1 MADGLFS
8 GGAYFGNPNIARQGA
23 RARELAQQR
32 SVDTLPDPRTYGFMS
47 GLFGANPFELGMSA
61 LNPNAQAAKEAAYYG
76 AQIGNA
82 LAIAP
87 AVRGVVKGV
96 QAIPSLM
103 YEMRPTQ
110 LPLQWYHGT
119 SSEAAKA
126 IRESGKFSPN
136 AGKRVYDYSELGPN
150 TVYFAPEGSW
160 WLDPAKA
167 ETGRAASYQDRVA
180 MQLAKN
186 ANVKVIDSPAQ
197 FDKVARSV
205 GYKDGKELR
214 DALWADNLQSRQYA
228 EQVRKG
234 SFDDFVKTRI
244 NEMNAFPDANI
255 NSIQDAAQQYG
266 MTPKDWLDF
275 EKKLYEEYVNF
286 EQQYKRANEA
296 TNALL
301 KKGIDG
307 LYFSP
312 KFSEKSFKSNYAGEV
327 AGDQLGIFRPEIAK
341 VIDNPSMLTPSNP
354 AYSDPFGS
362 VIAESIR

>member
-1 MADGLFS
+1 MADGLFGG

-32 SVDTLPDPRTYGFMS
+32 NAETLPDPRTYGFVR
-47 GLFGANPFELGMSA
+47 GLLGANPDELGMSV
-61 LNPNAQAAKEAAYYG
+61 LSPNTQAAKEAAYYG
-76 AQIGNA
+76 AQLSNA

-87 AVRGVVKGV
+87 AIRGAVKGV

-119 SSEAAKA
+119 SPEAAKA
-126 IRESGKFSPN
+126 IRQSGQFSPN
-136 AGKRVYDYSELGPN
+136 AGKRTYDYSELGPN

-160 WLDPAKA
+160 WLDPIKA

-180 MQLAKN
+180 MELTKN

-228 EQVRKG
+228 AEVRKG
-234 SFDDFVKTRI
+234 TFDDYVKNRI
-244 NEMNAFPDANI
+244 NEMNEFPGANI
-255 NSIQDAAQQYG
+255 NSIEDAAKGYG
-266 MTPKDWLDF
+266 MMPEEWLKFQKASYDD
-275 EKKLYEEYVNF
+275 YVNF
-286 EQQYKRANEA
+286 EEQYKRANEA

-312 KFSEKSFKSNYAGEV
+312 KFSERAFKSNYAGEV
-327 AGDQLGIFRPEIAK
+327 AGDQLGIFRPEVAK
-341 VIDNPSMLTPSNP
+341 VVDNPSMVLPENP
-354 AYSDPFGS
+354 AYKDPF
-362 VIAESIR
+362 ADTIR

>member
-1 MADGLFS
+1 MADGLFGV

-32 SVDTLPDPRTYGFMS
+32 NAETLPDPRTYGFVR
-47 GLFGANPFELGMSA
+47 GLLGANPDELGMSA
-61 LNPNAQAAKEAAYYG
+61 LSPNTQAAKEAAYYG
-76 AQIGNA
+76 AQLGNA

-87 AVRGVVKGV
+87 AVKGAVKGV

-119 SSEAAKA
+119 SLEAAKA
-126 IRESGKFSPN
+126 IKQSGQFSPN
-136 AGKRVYDYSELGPN
+136 AGKRTYEYSELGPN

-167 ETGRAASYQDRVA
+167 EAGRAASYQDRVA
-180 MQLAKN
+180 MELAKN

-214 DALWADNLQSRQYA
+214 DALWADNLGERQYA
-228 EQVRKG
+228 QQVRQG
-234 SFDDFVKTRI
+234 TFDDYVKDRI
-244 NEMNAFPDANI
+244 NEANKFPGANI
-255 NSIQDAAQQYG
+255 TSVEGMAKEYG
-266 MTPKDWLDF
+266 ITPEEWLAGA
-275 EKKLYEEYVNF
+275 KSHYENYLNF
-286 EQQYKRANEA
+286 EEQYKRANEA

-312 KFSEKSFKSNYAGEV
+312 KFSERAFKSNYAGEV
-327 AGDQLGIFRPEIAK
+327 AGDQLGIFRPEVAK
-341 VIDNPSMLTPSNP
+341 VVDNPRMALPENP
-354 AYSDPFGS
+354 AYKDPF
-362 VIAESIR
+362 ADTIR